1 MRFNV
6 GVILWELRIRRR
18 PRRGRSARTSTH
30 QSKRTRCTAL
40 TLRSRHP
47 SRSRTSSRAS
57 SSAPGRSR
65 HVRRAARRPGA
76 LVAPRGRASSRRAT
90 RADRLPSGRGRRAHR
105 AQGGC
110 QGHRVS
116 GNPRGR
122 SGSAPGERPHRH
134 GVQGRVRPVRPFLEP
149 ASRLLSPLRCERR
162 RRGMAGDRRRLG
174 RSVARPAG
182 RVRRAAPEPPRYTR
196 PGQKRRMTRVGPA
209 SGGKRMAFATL
220 KYELTDGIAV
230 VTINRPEKNNAISM
244 EMRADFRALAD
255 ELYAN
260 ETVRVVVFT
269 GTGKT
274 FCVGADVSTFE
285 TDWNT
290 PAFRANTR
298 LLTSFFNDLE
308 ALEKPLIAAI
318 NGTCVGGGLE
328 LALACD
334 LRIAARSA
342 RFGLPEN
349 NLGLIPGIG
358 GCSRLVKLVGFGRAK
373 ELVLT
378 GEIVSADE
386 ALRCGLVNRVVEDAE
401 LASEARALAA
411 RLAAKAPQALG
422 LAKRVIQSCV
432 SADLHTA
439 RTLESFGQF
448 FF

>member
-1 MRFNV
+1 
-6 GVILWELRIRRR
+6 
-18 PRRGRSARTSTH
+18 
-30 QSKRTRCTAL
+30 
-40 TLRSRHP
+40 
-47 SRSRTSSRAS
+47 
-57 SSAPGRSR
+57 
-65 HVRRAARRPGA
+65 
-76 LVAPRGRASSRRAT
+76 
-90 RADRLPSGRGRRAHR
+90 
-105 AQGGC
+105 
-110 QGHRVS
+110 
-116 GNPRGR
+116 
-122 SGSAPGERPHRH
+122 
-134 GVQGRVRPVRPFLEP
+134 
-149 ASRLLSPLRCERR
+149 
-162 RRGMAGDRRRLG
+162 
-174 RSVARPAG
+174 
-182 RVRRAAPEPPRYTR
+182 
-196 PGQKRRMTRVGPA
+196 
-209 SGGKRMAFATL
+209 MAFATL
-220 KYELTDGIAV
+220 RYEIVDGIAV
-230 VTINRPEKNNAISM
+230 VTIDRPEKNNAISM

-260 ETVRVVVFT
+260 DAVRVAMFT

-290 PAFRANTR
+290 PVFRANTR

-334 LRIAARSA
+334 LRLAARSA

-378 GEIVSADE
+378 GEIIDADA
-386 ALRCGLVNRVVEDAE
+386 ALGCGLVNRVVDDGA
-401 LASEARALAA
+401 LLSEAGALAA

-439 RTLESFGQF
+439 RTLESFGQSILIKTADHREGVRAF
-448 FF
+448 REKRRPRFEGR

>member
-1 MRFNV
+1 MV
-6 GVILWELRIRRR
+6 
-18 PRRGRSARTSTH
+18 
-30 QSKRTRCTAL
+30 
-40 TLRSRHP
+40 
-47 SRSRTSSRAS
+47 
-57 SSAPGRSR
+57 
-65 HVRRAARRPGA
+65 
-76 LVAPRGRASSRRAT
+76 
-90 RADRLPSGRGRRAHR
+90 
-105 AQGGC
+105 
-110 QGHRVS
+110 
-116 GNPRGR
+116 
-122 SGSAPGERPHRH
+122 
-134 GVQGRVRPVRPFLEP
+134 
-149 ASRLLSPLRCERR
+149 
-162 RRGMAGDRRRLG
+162 
-174 RSVARPAG
+174 
-182 RVRRAAPEPPRYTR
+182 
-196 PGQKRRMTRVGPA
+196 
-209 SGGKRMAFATL
+209 FATL
-220 KYELTDGIAV
+220 KYELTDGIAAV
-230 VTINRPEKNNAISM
+230 AINRPEKNNAISM

-260 ETVRVVVFT
+260 EAVRVVVFT

-290 PAFRANTR
+290 PVFRANTR

-378 GEIVSADE
+378 GEVVSADE
-386 ALRCGLVNRVVEDAE
+386 ALRCGLVNRVVDDAE

-439 RTLESFGQF
+439 RTLESFGQSILIKTADHREGVKAF
-448 FF
+448 REKRRPRFEGR

>member
-1 MRFNV
+1 
-6 GVILWELRIRRR
+6 
-18 PRRGRSARTSTH
+18 
-30 QSKRTRCTAL
+30 
-40 TLRSRHP
+40 
-47 SRSRTSSRAS
+47 
-57 SSAPGRSR
+57 
-65 HVRRAARRPGA
+65 
-76 LVAPRGRASSRRAT
+76 
-90 RADRLPSGRGRRAHR
+90 
-105 AQGGC
+105 
-110 QGHRVS
+110 
-116 GNPRGR
+116 
-122 SGSAPGERPHRH
+122 
-134 GVQGRVRPVRPFLEP
+134 
-149 ASRLLSPLRCERR
+149 
-162 RRGMAGDRRRLG
+162 MAY
-174 RSVARPAG
+174 
-182 RVRRAAPEPPRYTR
+182 E
-196 PGQKRRMTRVGPA
+196 
-209 SGGKRMAFATL
+209 TL
-220 KYELTDGIAV
+220 KYELADGVAT
-230 VTINRPEKNNAISM
+230 VTINRPEKNNAIST

-260 ETVRVVVFT
+260 EAVRVAVFT

-290 PAFRANTR
+290 PVFRANTR

-378 GEIVSADE
+378 GEIVTADD
-386 ALRCGLVNRVVEDAE
+386 AHRYGLVGRVVADAD
-401 LASEARALAA
+401 LAGEAQALAA

-439 RTLESFGQF
+439 RTLESFGQSILIKTADHREGVKAF
-448 FF
+448 REKRRPRFEGR